1 MSDSRII
8 GFLGRAIS
16 HEFSAA
22 QQYLAQAR
30 LTALWGMESESAGFR
45 KDADEEMGHADML
58 LTRMLYH
65 GATPGGSQLAPVRL
79 GRSLT
84 DLLLHNRE
92 MELDAV
98 RLYDEAVAYCRRR
111 RAEDDARLFERILN
125 DEIEH
130 VREIDARLAAMD
142 NGSRERG

>member
-1 MSDSRII
+1 MADSRII

-30 LTALWGMESESAGFR
+30 LTALWGLESESAGFR

-58 LTRMLYH
+58 LTRMLFH
-65 GATPGGSQLAPVRL
+65 GATPGGTHLAPVRL
-79 GRSLT
+79 GRSLA
-84 DLLLHNRE
+84 DLLLHDRE
-92 MELDAV
+92 LELDAV
-98 RLYDEAVAYCRRR
+98 RLYEEAMTYCRRR
-111 RAEDDARLFERILN
+111 RAEDDAQLFERILN
-125 DEIEH
+125 DELEH

-142 NGSRERG
+142 NRSRSRG